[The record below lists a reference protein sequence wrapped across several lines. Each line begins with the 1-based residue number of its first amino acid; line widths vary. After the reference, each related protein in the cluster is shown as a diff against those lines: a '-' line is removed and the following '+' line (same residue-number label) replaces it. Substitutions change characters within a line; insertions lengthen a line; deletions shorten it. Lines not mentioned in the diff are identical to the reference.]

1 MSTQDRRTA
10 LASFEEARAGFEEA
24 IGSVPDE
31 ALGYLEPGDDY
42 ALGGLVFHVN
52 AVLEHYGVVLAA
64 IQAAGFG
71 ETSPSDP
78 PGLFE
83 TANARAKE
91 GLPPEERAG
100 ALARMEGLHGTVVG
114 MLESVDAGDW
124 QRKAPVRYGPG
135 SDPFPTSPADV
146 TGWLTGHYLEH
157 VPHVGQLLAGWRTR
171 R

>member
-1 MSTQDRRTA
+1 MSAQDRGTA
-10 LASFEEARAGFEEA
+10 LVGFDEARAGFMEVF
-24 IGSVPDE
+24 GTVPDE
-31 ALGYLEPGDDY
+31 ALGYLKPEDDY

-71 ETSPSDP
+71 EISPSDP

-91 GLPPEERAG
+91 GLLPEERTG
-100 ALARMEGLHGTVVG
+100 ALASMGLLHDTVVG

-124 QRKAPVRYGPG
+124 DRKAPVHYEPG
-135 SDPFPTSPADV
+135 ADPFPTSPADV

-157 VPHVGQLLAGWRTR
+157 VPHVHQLLAGWRAQR
-171 R
+171 

>member
-1 MSTQDRRTA
+1 MSEQDRGTA
-10 LASFEEARAGFEEA
+10 LASFEAARAGFVEA

-31 ALGYLEPGDDY
+31 ALGYLKPEDDY

-52 AVLEHYGVVLAA
+52 AILEHYGVVLAA
-64 IQAAGFG
+64 IQEAGFG

-91 GLPPEERAG
+91 GLLPEERAG
-100 ALARMEGLHGTVVG
+100 ALASTGRLHD
-114 MLESVDAGDW
+114 SVAGRLGSVEAADW
-124 QRKAPVRYGPG
+124 DRKAPVRYEPA

-146 TGWLTGHYLEH
+146 AGWLTGHYLEH
-157 VPHVGQLLAGWRTR
+157 VPQVRDLQAAWRAQR
-171 R
+171 